1 MKSIEVKG
9 LTKTFKVKKKGEG
22 LKASIKALFQKNYEE
37 IVAVKDVSF
46 SIEQGELIGFIGL
59 NGAGKTT
66 TLKMLSGI
74 LYPTSGEVAV
84 LGFIPSK
91 REEKFLKQI
100 SLVMGQKEQLWSD
113 LPPIDTFK
121 LNKEIYDV
129 TAEDYKRVLDDLV
142 EIFDIKDILNQQV
155 RKLSLGQRM
164 KCEIVASL
172 IHTPK
177 VVFLDEPTIGLDIVT
192 QKKLRT
198 FIKEYNKR
206 YNSTIILTSHYMDDI
221 VEICKRVIMIH
232 KGSIIF
238 DGSIGKLIA
247 EYGEYKQLIVHTP
260 IDSRYKYEEGLSKYG
275 KILHREHPKYVLQV
289 ERGEAMR
296 IAGRILTDL
305 PVIDVDILEPNIE
318 DIIIEKYGES

>member
-9 LTKTFKVKKKGEG
+9 LTKTFKVKKKEEG
-22 LKASIKALFQKNYEE
+22 LKASFKALFQKNYEE

-74 LYPTSGEVAV
+74 LYPTSGEIAV

-113 LPPIDTFK
+113 LPPVDTFK

-129 TAEDYKRVLDDLV
+129 SDEDYKTVLADLV

-164 KCEIVASL
+164 KCEMWL
-172 IHTPK
+172 
-177 VVFLDEPTIGLDIVT
+177 L
-192 QKKLRT
+192 
-198 FIKEYNKR
+198 
-206 YNSTIILTSHYMDDI
+206 
-221 VEICKRVIMIH
+221 
-232 KGSIIF
+232 
-238 DGSIGKLIA
+238 
-247 EYGEYKQLIVHTP
+247 
-260 IDSRYKYEEGLSKYG
+260 
-275 KILHREHPKYVLQV
+275 
-289 ERGEAMR
+289 
-296 IAGRILTDL
+296 
-305 PVIDVDILEPNIE
+305 
-318 DIIIEKYGES
+318 